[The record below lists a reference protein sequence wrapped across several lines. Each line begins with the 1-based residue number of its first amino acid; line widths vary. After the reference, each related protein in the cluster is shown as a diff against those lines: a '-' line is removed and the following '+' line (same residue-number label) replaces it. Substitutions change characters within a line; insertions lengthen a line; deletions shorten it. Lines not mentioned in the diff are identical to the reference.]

1 MEKQIDINFT
11 LVQGLFYSC
20 HTLEIDHDSI
30 VEEVIEAREFP
41 DRYPMSKK
49 FRDDSFQ
56 RGEVH
61 HTFYEDTN
69 MYDKTVQKLLPPIQN
84 LIDTIFGGNRLMFEE
99 VWGHIIPPGDQTMVH
114 NHGSNFKIP
123 GLSFAYYPHVVPEG
137 GNIYFLAEVNG
148 SKTTYEH
155 EIKKG
160 DLLFFSQE
168 LWHYTP
174 RNGSNQNR
182 VTVSGNLFGTAPFYQ
197 ELQQDSYAN
206 NPYWHYAGR
215 P

>member
-56 RGEVH
+56 RGEIH

-84 LIDTIFGGNRLMFEE
+84 LIDTIFGGNRLMFVE
-99 VWGHIIPPGDQTMVH
+99 VILKSQDYHLLIILT
-114 NHGSNFKIP
+114 
-123 GLSFAYYPHVVPEG
+123 
-137 GNIYFLAEVNG
+137 
-148 SKTTYEH
+148 
-155 EIKKG
+155 
-160 DLLFFSQE
+160 
-168 LWHYTP
+168 
-174 RNGSNQNR
+174 
-182 VTVSGNLFGTAPFYQ
+182 
-197 ELQQDSYAN
+197 
-206 NPYWHYAGR
+206 
-215 P
+215 